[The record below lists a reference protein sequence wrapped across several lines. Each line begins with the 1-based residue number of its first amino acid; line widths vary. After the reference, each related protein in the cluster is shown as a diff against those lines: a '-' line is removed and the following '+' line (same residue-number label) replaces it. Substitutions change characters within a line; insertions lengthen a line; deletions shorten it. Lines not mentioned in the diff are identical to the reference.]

1 MSGYRPIEQKAQ
13 ARVAQVV
20 AVLLLG
26 VLAAALFRSQV
37 LGSSEWL
44 LQSEFNR
51 LRSLTVPPPRGIIRD
66 RAGLVL
72 ADNVA
77 GYSISILA
85 SRPDSVLATLVRLRD
100 HLPMEDERFRT
111 LQRQARASPNQSLIV
126 SVDAPFDAVAAI
138 EERRSTFAGVLI
150 ESRPKRRYPAGSVGA
165 HVVGFVGE
173 VSQEEL
179 EQPRFEGTEAGA
191 VVGKAGVE
199 AEHESLLQGTP
210 GTRYVE
216 VDALGRLISFRGSP
230 GTPEQAG
237 SDLDLSLDLELMEWI
252 DHIFPE
258 GHAGAVVVLEVETAD
273 VLALYSAPAYDPNL
287 FASVLDHAEWS
298 RLSRDPSSPLM
309 NRAVM
314 GRYPPGSTW
323 KLASAAIA
331 LEAGVV
337 SPGERMPVSCTG
349 RFRYGNRTYRC
360 WKPDGHGSL
369 DLAGAI
375 QHSCNVYFYQLG
387 VRVGLAKM
395 LEGGNRMGFGGQ
407 CGIDLPQEEA
417 GIFPGGTEFWVERF
431 GYAPA
436 EGEVLNLALGQGP
449 NSQTPLK
456 MAQFFLA
463 VARDGSAPAPA
474 FRRSASTP
482 QGWKL
487 DISRESLEQL
497 REGLRRVT
505 AVGGTAH
512 MSSLEHFDL
521 IGKTGTAQS
530 SGDRPD
536 HAWFTAIAGPWGG
549 DPEVVVVVL
558 VEFGGSGSGVAAPV
572 AAKAADFYLR
582 GLHGIPRDTIQTRLE
597 HIRAGRST
605 FAWPRWRPGP
615 VTPGR

>member
-1 MSGYRPIEQKAQ
+1 MSGYRPHEQNAQ
-13 ARVAQVV
+13 ATVARVV
-20 AVLLLG
+20 AVVLLG
-26 VLAAALFRSQV
+26 ALAATLFRGQV

-44 LQSEFNR
+44 LRSEFNR
-51 LRSLTVPPPRGIIRD
+51 LRSFPVPPPRGIIRD
-66 RAGLVL
+66 RAGRVL
-72 ADNVA
+72 ADNA
-77 GYSISILA
+77 PGYSISILA
-85 SRPDSVLATLVRLRD
+85 SRPDSVLATLGRLREQ
-100 HLPMEDERFRT
+100 LPMDAARVQAIEA
-111 LQRQARASPNQSLIV
+111 QARANPHQPVLV
-126 SVDAPFDAVAAI
+126 SVDASFDAVAAI
-138 EERRSTFAGVLI
+138 EERRSAFPGVLI
-150 ESRPKRRYPAGSVGA
+150 ESRPKRRYPAGLVGA
-165 HVVGFVGE
+165 HVLGLVGE
-173 VSQEEL
+173 VSREEL
-179 EQPRFEGTEAGA
+179 EQDRFLGVQAGA

-199 AEHESLLQGTP
+199 AEYEALLQGKA

-216 VDALGRLISFRGSP
+216 VDAVGRISSFRGSP
-230 GTPEQAG
+230 GVPAQAG
-237 SDLDLSLDLELMEWI
+237 SDLDLSLDLDLMEWI
-252 DHIFPE
+252 HRIFPE
-258 GHAGAVVVLEVETAD
+258 EHAGAVVVLEVETGD

-287 FASVLDHAEWS
+287 FAGVLNPADWN
-298 RLSRDPSSPLM
+298 RMSRDPASPLM

-337 SPGERMPVSCTG
+337 SPLERMPVQCRG

-360 WKPDGHGSL
+360 WRPEGHGSL

-375 QHSCNVYFYQLG
+375 RHSCNVYFYQLG
-387 VRVGLAKM
+387 TRIGLRRM

-407 CGIDLPQEEA
+407 SGIDLPQEEA
-417 GIFPGGTEFWVERF
+417 GIFPGSRQFWVDRF
-431 GYAPA
+431 GYEPS

-456 MAQFFLA
+456 MAQFYLA

-474 FRRSASTP
+474 LRRSASTSR
-482 QGWKL
+482 GWRL

-505 AVGGTAH
+505 ATGGTAH

-530 SGDRPD
+530 GGDRPD

-582 GLHGIPRDTIQTRLE
+582 GKHGVPRDTIQTLLE

-605 FAWPRWRPGP
+605 AWARERPS
-615 VTPGR
+615 T

>member
-1 MSGYRPIEQKAQ
+1 MSGYRPLEQRAQ
-13 ARVAQVV
+13 ARVAQFV

-26 VLAAALFRSQV
+26 LLAATLFRGQV
-37 LGSSEWL
+37 LGWSEWL
-44 LQSEFNR
+44 LQSELNR

-66 RAGLVL
+66 RAGRTL

-100 HLPMEDERFRT
+100 HLRMEDERFRE
-111 LQRQARASPNQSLIV
+111 LQVRAQVNPYQSLLV

-138 EERRSTFAGVLI
+138 EERRSAFPGILI

-165 HVVGFVGE
+165 HIVGFVGE
-173 VSQEEL
+173 ISQTEL
-179 EQPRFEGTEAGA
+179 DQPEFEGTEAGA
-191 VVGKAGVE
+191 VVGKAGME

-216 VDALGRLISFRGSP
+216 VDAVGRISSFRGSP
-230 GTPEQAG
+230 GVPEQAG

-252 DHIFPE
+252 HHIFPE
-258 GHAGAVVVLEVETAD
+258 DHAGAVVVLEVETGD

-287 FASVLDHAEWS
+287 FAGIMDHAEWS
-298 RLSRDPSSPLM
+298 RLSRDPNSPLM

-337 SPGERMPVSCTG
+337 SPDEQMPVSCRG

-360 WKPDGHGSL
+360 WKPEGHGSL

-387 VRVGLAKM
+387 VRVGLARM

-417 GIFPGGTEFWVERF
+417 GIFPGGQEYWVERF
-431 GYAPA
+431 GYVPT

-474 FRRSASTP
+474 LRRSASTP
-482 QGWKL
+482 EGWKL
-487 DISRESLEQL
+487 DISQESLEKL

-505 AVGGTAH
+505 AAGGTAH
-512 MSSLEHFDL
+512 MSSLQHFDL

-530 SGDRPD
+530 SSEQPD
-536 HAWFTAIAGPWGG
+536 HAWFTAIAGPWDG

-582 GLHGIPRDTIQTRLE
+582 GQHGIPRDTIQTRLE

-605 FAWPRWRPGP
+605 ASWSRERAPIP
-615 VTPGR
+615 